1 MTEKRVHMNRITG
14 SLILLPL
21 FIWTIFL
28 LLIPQIGII
37 ESSFHSYIHPEK
49 GYTLENYKY
58 IFSDPGIFRVF
69 VRTIRAALIT
79 TAITLIA
86 CYPIA
91 YYIAKKAKKKMQ
103 ITFLI
108 MLMIPFY
115 VSELMRVYAWCILL
129 GDYGVIN
136 YLLMKLSIIKEP
148 LKLLYTPFS
157 VYLGLIYVYIL
168 FMIFPIYSVL
178 TELDGSLLEAASD
191 LGAGKAYTFIRV
203 ILPFSAPG
211 ITSGCVMVF
220 MLSVGTLS
228 VPSVLGGANVLWF
241 IELIYSNFF
250 WEKNWNLGA
259 ANAIMLVLASII
271 IVYALLRLFR
281 QKIGEVIE

>member
-1 MTEKRVHMNRITG
+1 MDIRKKRLRIVNTFI
-14 SLILLPL
+14 LIPL
-21 FIWTIFL
+21 IIWTIFL
-28 LLIPQIGII
+28 LLIPQLGII

-49 GYTLENYKY
+49 GYTLENYRY
-58 IFSDPGIFRVF
+58 IIHSPGVFRVF
-69 VRTIRAALIT
+69 RRTIVAALIT

-91 YYIAKKAKKKMQ
+91 YYIAKRAKKRMQ

-115 VSELMRVYAWCILL
+115 VSELMRVYAWSVIL

-136 YLLMKLSIIKEP
+136 YFLMKLHIINNP
-148 LKLLYTPFS
+148 IKLLYTPFS

-168 FMIFPIYSVL
+168 FMVFPLYSVL
-178 TELDGSLLEAASD
+178 TELDDSLLEAASD
-191 LGAGKAYTFIRV
+191 LGAGKAYTFFRI
-203 ILPFSAPG
+203 ILPYSAPG
-211 ITSGCVMVF
+211 ITSGSIMVF

-228 VPSVLGGANVLWF
+228 VPSILGGANVLWF

-259 ANAIMLVLASII
+259 ANAILLVVASMLV
-271 IVYALLRLFR
+271 VYILTRLFK

>member
-1 MTEKRVHMNRITG
+1 MDIRKDKLRMVNIFI
-14 SLILLPL
+14 LIPL
-21 FIWTIFL
+21 IIWTIFL
-28 LLIPQIGII
+28 VLIPQLSII

-49 GYTLENYKY
+49 GYTLENYSY
-58 IFSDPGIFRVF
+58 ITSSPGVFRVF
-69 VRTIRAALIT
+69 IRTIVAALIT
-79 TAITLIA
+79 TVITIII

-91 YYIAKKAKKKMQ
+91 YYIAKKTKRRMQ
-103 ITFLI
+103 VTFLI

-115 VSELMRVYAWCILL
+115 VSELMRVYAWGVIL

-136 YLLMKLSIIKEP
+136 YFLIKLHIIKEP
-148 LKLLYTPFS
+148 ITLLYTPFS

-168 FMIFPIYSVL
+168 YMVFPLYSVL
-178 TELDGSLLEAASD
+178 TELDDSLLEAASD
-191 LGAGKAYTFIRV
+191 LGAGKIYTFFRI

-211 ITSGCVMVF
+211 ITSGSIMVF

-228 VPSVLGGANVLWF
+228 VPSILGGANVLWF

-259 ANAIMLVLASII
+259 ANALLLVIASMI
-271 IVYALLRLFR
+271 IVYTLLRLFR

>member
-1 MTEKRVHMNRITG
+1 MIKRRFKFSRLTG
-14 SLILLPL
+14 LLILLPL
-21 FIWTIFL
+21 FFWTIFL
-28 LLIPQIGII
+28 LIIPQIGIV

-49 GYTLENYKY
+49 GYTLDNYKY

-69 VRTIRAALIT
+69 IRTIIAALFT
-79 TAITLIA
+79 TAITLLA

-91 YYIAKKAKKKMQ
+91 YYIAKRAKKRMQ

-136 YLLMKLSIIKEP
+136 YFLMKLNIIKEP
-148 LKLLYTPFS
+148 IKLLYTPFS

-178 TELDGSLLEAASD
+178 TELNDSLLEAASD
-191 LGAGKAYTFIRV
+191 LGAGRVYTFLRIV
-203 ILPFSAPG
+203 LPFSAPG
-211 ITSGCVMVF
+211 ITSGCIMVF

-241 IELIYSNFF
+241 IELVYSNFF

-259 ANAIMLVLASII
+259 ANAIMLILASIVV
-271 IVYALLRLFR
+271 VYGVLRLFR
-281 QKIGEVIE
+281 QRIGEVIE

>member
-1 MTEKRVHMNRITG
+1 
-14 SLILLPL
+14 LL
-21 FIWTIFL
+21 
-28 LLIPQIGII
+28 
-37 ESSFHSYIHPEK
+37 
-49 GYTLENYKY
+49 
-58 IFSDPGIFRVF
+58 
-69 VRTIRAALIT
+69 
-79 TAITLIA
+79 
-86 CYPIA
+86 
-91 YYIAKKAKKKMQ
+91 
-103 ITFLI
+103 TFLI

-115 VSELMRVYAWCILL
+115 VSELMRVYAWSILL

-136 YLLMKLSIIKEP
+136 YFLIKLEIIKEP

-178 TELDGSLLEAASD
+178 TELDNSLLEAASD
-191 LGAGKAYTFIRV
+191 LGAGKVYTFLRV

-211 ITSGCVMVF
+211 ITSGCIMVF

-241 IELIYSNFF
+241 IELIYGNFF
-250 WEKNWNLGA
+250 WEKNWSLGA
-259 ANAIMLVLASII
+259 ANAIMLIMASIVV
-271 IVYALLRLFR
+271 VYVLLRLFR